1 MFIKLVWKRK
11 SDKFQGGMVIGD
23 PKSIQDLYW
32 QLTHNYKAVD
42 GTEIGEIIVSNLDGC
57 TITNIMSNPFEYP
70 SSGVFES

>member
-1 MFIKLVWKRK
+1 MLIKLVWKRK

-42 GTEIGEIIVSNLDGC
+42 GTEIGEIIVSNLDGYPMS
-57 TITNIMSNPFEYP
+57 NIMTDPYEYP
-70 SSGVFES
+70 SSGTFET